1 MRKTFSEKNTDKVV
15 RTSGEVAT
23 EAPDTKAEAEQAVTE
38 TVPTAE
44 QPAGERPET
53 AATAE
58 TPKAEESKEPQPA
71 TSVKA
76 HVIEEPTPQREPVA
90 SYPTT
95 VVAKIAR
102 QPHGRVS
109 TALALFGL
117 GFKTLFGGT
126 PKRR

>member
-1 MRKTFSEKNTDKVV
+1 M
-15 RTSGEVAT
+15 
-23 EAPDTKAEAEQAVTE
+23 TE